1 MSPRILENNKRLGLC
16 YALTDD
22 GVELPV
28 IDITHPAFALAL
40 DLNEWRARLEKHLQL
55 MKRRERMP
63 GFVRSLV
70 FGVYRRN
77 SVLLRGLL
85 EAKGTFLSGM
95 NTYLLKLGPENL
107 GRGYAGR
114 CDRKVA
120 ASFPAQAAR
129 FRLQETAQR
138 IARGLAPALAAR
150 SGALHL
156 INIAGGPGTD
166 SLNALLL
173 LRRERPEWLAHRRT
187 HIHIL
192 DLHREAPNF
201 GRRALA
207 ALQKPGSPL
216 HGLEIQ
222 LEHIVYDWADPAP
235 LRKLLLGFEQDA
247 LVAGSSEG
255 GLFQYGSDGEIAAN
269 LEVLWEGSPQDFT
282 MTGSVTWEGP
292 LVRWSRN
299 FSGLAVRA
307 FKPEAFHRLVRSA
320 GWDIEQGAGET
331 TRQVVSLRKRL

>member
-1 MSPRILENNKRLGLC
+1 MPRIPESNKRPGLC
-16 YALTDD
+16 YALTDE

-28 IDITHPAFALAL
+28 IDITHPAFAMAM
-40 DLNEWRARLEKHLQL
+40 DLNEWRARLDKHLQL
-55 MKRRERMP
+55 MKRRERLP
-63 GFVRSLV
+63 GFVRQLF

-77 SVLLRGLL
+77 SVLLRGIL
-85 EAKGTFLSGM
+85 EARGTFLSGM
-95 NTYLLKLGPENL
+95 STYLLKLGPENL

-114 CDRKVA
+114 FDRKVA

-173 LRRERPEWLAHRRT
+173 LRRERPEWLAHRRI

-192 DLHREAPNF
+192 DLHREAPSF

-207 ALQKPGSPL
+207 ALQEPGSPL

-222 LEHIVYDWADPAP
+222 LEHIVYDWADPAT
-235 LRKLLLGFEQDA
+235 LQQLLLGFEQDA
-247 LVAGSSEG
+247 LAAGSSEG
-255 GLFQYGSDGEIAAN
+255 GLFQYGRDEEIAAN
-269 LEVLWEGSPQDFT
+269 LEVLREGSPPDFT

-292 LVRWSRN
+292 LVRLSRN

-307 FKPEAFHRLVRSA
+307 FTLETFQRLVQSA
-320 GWDIEQGAGET
+320 GWSLEPGAGAT
-331 TRQVVSLRKRL
+331 TRQVVSLRKRP